1 MTANPIFEV
10 LLWSLGGLVLTVV
23 LIWGVRRGRGAG
35 DERLRIADWFTVARL
50 VLIAPTAWLLARHHF
65 IAAALGYLFL
75 GLTDIIDGIVA
86 RARGETSA
94 FGMFLDPLAD
104 ILSTAAVYTVFLV
117 DGFIPRWLYA
127 LMLLRYLPL
136 AVGALVLSRRFGP
149 VDFRSTIPGKI
160 VGVVQA
166 SVALWIM
173 ASAARGVATPGS
185 GPLFAFLATGFVSIV
200 VSQTVI
206 GYRHVRRAP
215 PRTRG

>member
-1 MTANPIFEV
+1 MTADPIVEV
-10 LLWSLGGLVLTVV
+10 FLWSVVGLVLTVFLV
-23 LIWGVRRGRGAG
+23 WGVRRGRGASG
-35 DERLRIADWFTVARL
+35 AMLKVADWITISRL

-65 IAAALGYLFL
+65 IAAALCYVLL
-75 GLTDIIDGIVA
+75 GLTDIVDGIVA
-86 RARGETSA
+86 RARHETSA
-94 FGMFLDPLAD
+94 FGTFLDPLAD
-104 ILSTAAVYTVFLV
+104 ILSTFAVFTVFLRS
-117 DGFIPRWLYA
+117 GFIPPWLYA

-136 AVGALVLSRRFGP
+136 AAASLVLTRRFGP
-149 VDFRSTIPGKI
+149 IDFRSTMPGKI

-173 ASAARGVATPGS
+173 VSAARGVATPGS
-185 GPLFAFLATGFVSIV
+185 GPLFAFLAAGFVSIV